1 MEALKAL
8 TMNIEV
14 VAIAIEPIIVVIPLI
29 FEEEKRVSSWTFL
42 DFVALPGFI
51 LEDGFLK
58 LEVEMGN
65 M

>member
-8 TMNIEV
+8 TMNIDV
-14 VAIAIEPIIVVIPLI
+14 VAIAMESIVVIPLI
-29 FEEEKRVSSWTFL
+29 FEEEKKVSSWMFL
-42 DFVALPGFI
+42 DFVALHGFI
-51 LEDGFLK
+51 LEDGFLE

>member
-8 TMNIEV
+8 TMNIDV
-14 VAIAIEPIIVVIPLI
+14 VAIAMESIVVIPLI
-29 FEEEKRVSSWTFL
+29 FEEEKKVSSWLFL
-42 DFVALPGFI
+42 DFVALHGFI

>member
-8 TMNIEV
+8 TMNIDV
-14 VAIAIEPIIVVIPLI
+14 VAIAMESIVVIPLI
-29 FEEEKRVSSWTFL
+29 FEEEKRVSSWMFL

>member
-8 TMNIEV
+8 TMNIDV
-14 VAIAIEPIIVVIPLI
+14 VAIAMESIIVVIPLI
-29 FEEEKRVSSWTFL
+29 FEEEKKVSSWMFL
-42 DFVALPGFI
+42 DFVALHGFI
-51 LEDGFLK
+51 LEDGFLE

>member
-29 FEEEKRVSSWTFL
+29 FEEEKRVSS
-42 DFVALPGFI
+42 
-51 LEDGFLK
+51 
-58 LEVEMGN
+58 
-65 M
+65 

>member
-8 TMNIEV
+8 TMNIDV
-14 VAIAIEPIIVVIPLI
+14 VAIAMESIVVIPLI
-29 FEEEKRVSSWTFL
+29 FEEEKKVSSWLFL
-42 DFVALPGFI
+42 DFVALHGFI
-51 LEDGFLK
+51 LEDGFLE

>member
-29 FEEEKRVSSWTFL
+29 FEEEKRVSSWMFL

-51 LEDGFLK
+51 LKDGFLK

>member
-8 TMNIEV
+8 TMNIDV
-14 VAIAIEPIIVVIPLI
+14 VAIAMESIVVIPLI
-29 FEEEKRVSSWTFL
+29 FEEEKRVSSWMFL
-42 DFVALPGFI
+42 DFVALHGFI
-51 LEDGFLK
+51 LEDGFLE